1 MRRDSIFYK
10 FFQETPTL
18 LFELLEESPLNAE
31 QYRFDSVAVKEP
43 KFEIDGVF
51 LPPDAEPGVVY
62 FCEVQ
67 FQRDELLYERLFG
80 ESFLYFYRNRQR
92 FTDWQ
97 AVVIYP
103 TRSTEQSETHPYR
116 SLLNSNQV
124 HLVYL
129 DELGAIEQLP
139 LGVALMALTTIDE
152 ASTPSAARLLLA
164 RSQREE
170 SESASRAI
178 IEMLTTILVYK
189 FTNLNRREAE
199 AMLGITLE
207 ETRFYREAKEEGIEQ
222 GIEQGVVQGI
232 VQGIV
237 QGRAQEGRSLILR
250 QLNRRLFNRRVGT
263 LPESVTTRIADL
275 SIEQIETLAEELLD
289 FQSIADLEVWL
300 ENLPQED

>member
-10 FFQETPTL
+10 LFQEAPTL
-18 LFELLEESPLNAE
+18 LFELLKESPLNAE

-92 FTDWQ
+92 FTDWE

-103 TRSTEQSETHPYR
+103 SRSTEQSETHPYR

-152 ASTPSAARLLLA
+152 ASTPEAARLLLA

-170 SESASRAI
+170 SEAASRAI

-207 ETRFYREAKEEGIEQ
+207 ETRFYREAKEEGREQ

-232 VQGIV
+232 VQG
-237 QGRAQEGRSLILR
+237 REQEGRSLILR

-263 LPESVTTRIADL
+263 LPESITSRIADL

>member
-10 FFQETPTL
+10 LFQEAPTL
-18 LFELLEESPLNAE
+18 LFELLEESPSNAE

-92 FTDWQ
+92 FTDWE

-103 TRSTEQSETHPYR
+103 SRSTEQSDTHPYR
-116 SLLNSNQV
+116 ALLNSNQV
-124 HLVYL
+124 HRVYL
-129 DELGAIEQLP
+129 DELGEIEQLP

-152 ASTPSAARLLLA
+152 ASTPEAARLLLA

-170 SESASRAI
+170 SEAASRAI

-207 ETRFYREAKEEGIEQ
+207 ETRFYREAKEEGVEQ
-222 GIEQGVVQGI
+222 GIEQGI

-237 QGRAQEGRSLILR
+237 QGREQEGRALILR
-250 QLNRRLFNRRVGT
+250 LLNRRLLNRRVGT
-263 LPESVTTRIADL
+263 LPESITTKIADL

-289 FQSIADLEVWL
+289 FQSIEDLEVWL
-300 ENLPQED
+300 ENLPQGD

>member
-1 MRRDSIFYK
+1 MSI
-10 FFQETPTL
+10 QEAPTL
-18 LFELLEESPLNAE
+18 LFELLEESPSNAE

-92 FTDWQ
+92 FTDWE

-103 TRSTEQSETHPYR
+103 SRSTEQSETHPYR
-116 SLLNSNQV
+116 SLLNCNQV
-124 HLVYL
+124 HRVYL
-129 DELGAIEQLP
+129 DELGDIEQLP

-152 ASTPSAARLLLA
+152 ASTPEVARLLLA

-170 SESASRAI
+170 SEAASRAI

-222 GIEQGVVQGI
+222 GIEQGI

-237 QGRAQEGRSLILR
+237 QGREQEGRALILR
-250 QLNRRLFNRRVGT
+250 QLNRRLLNRRVGT
-263 LPESVTTRIADL
+263 LPESITTRIADL

-289 FQSIADLEVWL
+289 FQSIEDLVVWL
-300 ENLPQED
+300 ENLPQGE

>member
-10 FFQETPTL
+10 LFQEAPTL
-18 LFELLEESPLNAE
+18 LFELLEESPSNAE

-92 FTDWQ
+92 FTDWE

-103 TRSTEQSETHPYR
+103 TRSTEQSETYPYR

-152 ASTPSAARLLLA
+152 ASTPEAARLLLA

-170 SESASRAI
+170 SEAASRAI

-207 ETRFYREAKEEGIEQ
+207 ETRFYREAKEEGREQGIEQ
-222 GIEQGVVQGI
+222 GIEQGRA
-232 VQGIV
+232 
-237 QGRAQEGRSLILR
+237 QGRAQEGRALILR
-250 QLNRRLFNRRVGT
+250 QLNRRLLNRRVGT
-263 LPESVTTRIADL
+263 LPESITTRIADL

-289 FQSIADLEVWL
+289 FQSIEDLEVWL

>member
-10 FFQETPTL
+10 LFQEAPTL
-18 LFELLEESPLNAE
+18 LFELLEESPSNAE

-92 FTDWQ
+92 FTDWE

-103 TRSTEQSETHPYR
+103 SRSTEQSETHPYR
-116 SLLNSNQV
+116 SLLNCNQV
-124 HLVYL
+124 HRVYL
-129 DELGAIEQLP
+129 DELGEIEQLP

-152 ASTPSAARLLLA
+152 ASTPEAARLLLA

-170 SESASRAI
+170 SEAASRAI

-222 GIEQGVVQGI
+222 GIEQGI

-237 QGRAQEGRSLILR
+237 QGREQEGRALILR
-250 QLNRRLFNRRVGT
+250 QLNRRLLNRRVGT
-263 LPESVTTRIADL
+263 LPESITTRIADL

-289 FQSIADLEVWL
+289 FQSIEDLEVWL
-300 ENLPQED
+300 ENLPQGD

>member
-10 FFQETPTL
+10 LFQEAPTL
-18 LFELLEESPLNAE
+18 LFELLEESPSNAE

-51 LPPDAEPGVVY
+51 LPPDADPGVVY

-92 FTDWQ
+92 FTDWE

-103 TRSTEQSETHPYR
+103 SRSTEQSETHPYR
-116 SLLNSNQV
+116 ALLNSNQV
-124 HLVYL
+124 HRVYL
-129 DELGAIEQLP
+129 DELGDIEQLP

-152 ASTPSAARLLLA
+152 ASTPEVARLLLA

-170 SESASRAI
+170 SEAASRAI

-189 FTNLNRREAE
+189 FTSLNRREAE

-222 GIEQGVVQGI
+222 GIEQGI

-237 QGRAQEGRSLILR
+237 QGREQEGRALILR
-250 QLNRRLFNRRVGT
+250 QLNRRLLNRRVGT
-263 LPESVTTRIADL
+263 LPESITTRIADL

-289 FQSIADLEVWL
+289 FQSIEDLEVWL
-300 ENLPQED
+300 ENLPQGD

>member
-10 FFQETPTL
+10 LFQEAPTL
-18 LFELLEESPLNAE
+18 LFELLEESPSNAE

-51 LPPDAEPGVVY
+51 LPPDADPGVVY

-92 FTDWQ
+92 FTDWE

-103 TRSTEQSETHPYR
+103 SRSTEQSETHPYR
-116 SLLNSNQV
+116 ALLNSNQV
-124 HLVYL
+124 HRVYL
-129 DELGAIEQLP
+129 DELGDIEQLP

-152 ASTPSAARLLLA
+152 ASTPEVARLLLA

-170 SESASRAI
+170 SEAASRAI

-189 FTNLNRREAE
+189 FTSLNRREAE

-207 ETRFYREAKEEGIEQ
+207 ETRFYREAKEEGREQGIEQ
-222 GIEQGVVQGI
+222 GIEQGRA
-232 VQGIV
+232 
-237 QGRAQEGRSLILR
+237 QGRAQEGRALILR
-250 QLNRRLFNRRVGT
+250 QLNRRLLNRRVGT
-263 LPESVTTRIADL
+263 LPESITTRIADL

-289 FQSIADLEVWL
+289 FQSIEDLEVWL
-300 ENLPQED
+300 ENLPQGD

>member
-10 FFQETPTL
+10 LFQEAPTL
-18 LFELLEESPLNAE
+18 LFELLEESPSNAE

-92 FTDWQ
+92 FTDWE

-103 TRSTEQSETHPYR
+103 SRSTEQSDTHPYR
-116 SLLNSNQV
+116 SLLNCNQV
-124 HLVYL
+124 HRIYL
-129 DELGAIEQLP
+129 DELGNIEQLP

-152 ASTPSAARLLLA
+152 ASTPEAARLLLA

-170 SESASRAI
+170 SEAASRAI

-222 GIEQGVVQGI
+222 GIEQGI

-237 QGRAQEGRSLILR
+237 QGREQEGRALILR
-250 QLNRRLFNRRVGT
+250 QLNRRLLNRRVGT
-263 LPESVTTRIADL
+263 LPESITTRIAEL

-289 FQSIADLEVWL
+289 FQSIEDLEVWL
-300 ENLPQED
+300 ENLPQGD

>member
-92 FTDWQ
+92 FTDWE

-103 TRSTEQSETHPYR
+103 SRSTEQSETHPYR
-116 SLLNSNQV
+116 SLLNSDQV

-139 LGVALMALTTIDE
+139 LGVALMALTTLDE
-152 ASTPSAARLLLA
+152 ASTPEAARLLLA

-207 ETRFYREAKEEGIEQ
+207 ETRFYREAKEEGL
-222 GIEQGVVQGI
+222 EQGVVQGI
-232 VQGIV
+232 VQG
-237 QGRAQEGRSLILR
+237 REQEGRSLILR

-263 LPESVTTRIADL
+263 LPESITTKISDL

>member
-10 FFQETPTL
+10 LFQEAPTL
-18 LFELLEESPLNAE
+18 LFELLEESPSNAE

-92 FTDWQ
+92 FTDWE

-103 TRSTEQSETHPYR
+103 SRSTEQSETHPYR
-116 SLLNSNQV
+116 SLLNCNQV
-124 HLVYL
+124 HRVYL
-129 DELGAIEQLP
+129 DELGDIEQLP

-152 ASTPSAARLLLA
+152 ASTPEVARLLLA

-170 SESASRAI
+170 SEAASRAI

-207 ETRFYREAKEEGIEQ
+207 ETRFYREAKEEGLEQ
-222 GIEQGVVQGI
+222 GIEQGI

-237 QGRAQEGRSLILR
+237 QGREQEGRVLILR
-250 QLNRRLFNRRVGT
+250 LLNRRVGT
-263 LPESVTTRIADL
+263 LPEYITTRIADL

-289 FQSIADLEVWL
+289 FQSIKDLEVWL
-300 ENLPQED
+300 ENLPQGD

>member
-10 FFQETPTL
+10 FFQEAPTL
-18 LFELLEESPLNAE
+18 LFQLLEESPLNAE
-31 QYRFDSVAVKEP
+31 QYRFESVAVKEP

-124 HLVYL
+124 HRVYL

-152 ASTPSAARLLLA
+152 ASTPEAARLLLA

-207 ETRFYREAKEEGIEQ
+207 ETRFYREAKQEGIEQ

-237 QGRAQEGRSLILR
+237 QGERAIILR
-250 QLNRRLFNRRVGT
+250 LLNRRVGT
-263 LPESVTTRIADL
+263 LPESITNKIADL

-300 ENLPQED
+300 ENLPPGD

>member
-10 FFQETPTL
+10 LFQEAPTL
-18 LFELLEESPLNAE
+18 LFELLEESPSNAE

-92 FTDWQ
+92 FTDWE

-124 HLVYL
+124 HRVYL

-152 ASTPSAARLLLA
+152 ASTPFAARLLLA

-170 SESASRAI
+170 SEAASRAI

-207 ETRFYREAKEEGIEQ
+207 ETRFYREAKEEGREQGLEQGIEQ
-222 GIEQGVVQGI
+222 GIEQG
-232 VQGIV
+232 
-237 QGRAQEGRSLILR
+237 REQEGRALILR
-250 QLNRRLFNRRVGT
+250 LLNRRLLNRRVGT
-263 LPESVTTRIADL
+263 LPESITTKIADL

-289 FQSIADLEVWL
+289 FQSIEDLEVWL

>member
-10 FFQETPTL
+10 LFQEAPTL
-18 LFELLEESPLNAE
+18 LFELLEESPSNAE

-92 FTDWQ
+92 FTDWE

-103 TRSTEQSETHPYR
+103 SRSTEQSETHPYR
-116 SLLNSNQV
+116 SLLNCNQV
-124 HLVYL
+124 HRVYL
-129 DELGAIEQLP
+129 DELGDIEQLP

-152 ASTPSAARLLLA
+152 ASTPEVARLLLA

-170 SESASRAI
+170 SEAASRAI

-189 FTNLNRREAE
+189 FTSLNRREAE

-222 GIEQGVVQGI
+222 GIEQG
-232 VQGIV
+232 IV
-237 QGRAQEGRSLILR
+237 QGREQEGRALILR
-250 QLNRRLFNRRVGT
+250 QLNRRLLNRRVGT
-263 LPESVTTRIADL
+263 LPESITTRIADL

-289 FQSIADLEVWL
+289 FQSIEDLEVWL
-300 ENLPQED
+300 ENLPQGD